1 MEELIDVLDDHGN
14 KTGETVLKSIAHKQ
28 GIFHQTV
35 HIWFYTKNHQI
46 LLQQRGKEKDTFP
59 LLFDVSVAG
68 HISAGESIEDAAIRE
83 IKEEIGITIAKDQL
97 KKIGV
102 FKSVQKHKATLIDCE
117 FHHTFISELKIPLN
131 KLTKQES
138 EVADLKLTSLL
149 KFSEE
154 TWGLANL
161 KKYVPHSTEYYK
173 TIIKAIKKELYVF

>member
-1 MEELIDVLDDHGN
+1 MDELIDVLSDKGI
-14 KTGETVLKSIAHKQ
+14 KTGETVLKSVAHKS

-46 LLQQRGKEKDTFP
+46 LVQQRGKDKETFP

-68 HISAGESIEDAAIRE
+68 HIAAGEDIEAAALRE
-83 IKEEIGITIAKDQL
+83 IEEEIGVKVNKEQL

-102 FKSVQKHKATLIDCE
+102 FKSVQKHSASLIDCE
-117 FHHTFISELKIPLN
+117 FHHTYISELKVSLDQL
-131 KLTKQES
+131 KKQES

-154 TWGLANL
+154 TWGLANSR
-161 KKYVPHSTEYYK
+161 KYVPHCVEYYK
-173 TIIKAIKKELYVF
+173 TIIKAIKKEL

>member
-1 MEELIDVLDDHGN
+1 MDELIDVLDMDGN
-14 KTGETVLKSIAHKQ
+14 KTGETVLKSIAHKN

-35 HIWFYTKNHQI
+35 HIWFYTKNHQL

-68 HISAGESIEDAAIRE
+68 HIAAGENIEAAAIRE
-83 IKEEIGITIAKDQL
+83 IKEEIGITIEIGQL
-97 KKIGV
+97 KKIGI
-102 FKSVQKHKATLIDCE
+102 FKSVQKHHDTLIDCE
-117 FHHTFISELKIPLN
+117 FHHTFISELKVPLIQL
-131 KLTKQES
+131 KKQES

-161 KKYVPHSTEYYK
+161 KKYVPHNTQYYK
-173 TIIKAIKKELYVF
+173 TITKAIKKEL